1 MVVGSGGR
9 CKPVRVHGACLAVD
23 VRAGGDKLLQIGGGE
38 LAEVGA
44 VVVDRRSISAP
55 GQCLG
60 RVVALGVQAQ
70 VADELVPERLSL
82 QASGQKCQS
91 Y

>member
-1 MVVGSGGR
+1 VVVGSGGR

-44 VVVDRRSISAP
+44 VASTAAASARRGS
-55 GQCLG
+55 
-60 RVVALGVQAQ
+60 
-70 VADELVPERLSL
+70 
-82 QASGQKCQS
+82 ASGAS
-91 Y
+91 SPSVYRPR